1 MKKILKI
8 LAILL
13 VVGLLFFVG
22 LEVNDNSETSKSN
35 LVFSG
40 VKEVNADGPI
50 CPPPPGAPNNCNP

>member
-8 LAILL
+8 LAILM
-13 VVGLLFFVG
+13 VIGLLFFVG
-22 LEVNDNSETSKSN
+22 VQVNDYGETSKSN

-40 VKEVNADGPI
+40 VKEVNANSPI